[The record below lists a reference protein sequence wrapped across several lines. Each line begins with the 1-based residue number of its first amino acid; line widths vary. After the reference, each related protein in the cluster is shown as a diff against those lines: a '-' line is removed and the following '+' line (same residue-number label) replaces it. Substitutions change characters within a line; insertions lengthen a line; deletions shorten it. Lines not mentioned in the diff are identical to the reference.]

1 MEEITV
7 GAVAYHPRV
16 LTVWEAFREYF
27 REQDAP
33 TDYILYSNYERLV
46 DVLLEEAAG
55 FPHYVQ
61 PHGSSPLP
69 TFERG

>member
-27 REQDAP
+27 REAGHAHHRVSAQGRLRRAARAAAQQR
-33 TDYILYSNYERLV
+33 SNLGR
-46 DVLLEEAAG
+46 
-55 FPHYVQ
+55 Q
-61 PHGSSPLP
+61 
-69 TFERG
+69 